1 MLKELKERVLA
12 ANLELPRQGLIKYT
26 WGNVSARDA
35 ATGLVVIKP
44 SGVSYD
50 IMKAEDMVVMD
61 MAGKVAEGS
70 LRPSSDA
77 PTHLEMYRAFPEIGG
92 IVHTHSP
99 EATAWAQAGMDV
111 PLYGTTHADHF
122 AGAIPCARPLSAQEI
137 NGAYEKNTGL
147 VMIETIRER
156 GINVLHIPAMLCRS
170 HGAFSWGKDVED
182 AVMNAVVLEEVARL
196 ARWTRQINPAVPP
209 AAEELR
215 DKHFCRK
222 HGKNAY
228 YGQQTNKQG

>member
-12 ANLELPRQGLIKYT
+12 ANLELPRQGLVKYT

-61 MAGKVAEGS
+61 MAGKVVEGS

-77 PTHLEMYRAFPEIGG
+77 PTHLEMYCAFPEIGG

-122 AGAIPCARPLSAQEI
+122 AGAIPCARPLSAREI

-170 HGAFSWGKDVED
+170 HGAFSWGKDVEN

-222 HGKNAY
+222 HSKNAY

>member
-1 MLKELKERVLA
+1 MLNELKERVLA
-12 ANLELPRQGLIKYT
+12 ANLKLPRQGLVKYT

-50 IMKAEDMVVMD
+50 TMKAGDMVVLD
-61 MAGKVAEGS
+61 MEGKAVEGS

-99 EATAWAQAGMDV
+99 EATAWAQAGMDL

-122 AGAIPCARPLSAQEI
+122 AGAIPCARALSAQEI

-156 GINVLHIPAMLCRS
+156 GINVLHIPAMLCWS
-170 HGAFSWGKDVED
+170 HGAFAWGKDVED
-182 AVMNAVVLEEVARL
+182 AVMNAGVLEEVARM

-209 AAEELR
+209 AADALR
-215 DKHFCRK
+215 DKHFYRK
-222 HGKNAY
+222 HGAGAY
-228 YGQQTNKQG
+228 YGQEKSKKG

>member
-61 MAGKVAEGS
+61 MTGKVVEGS

-122 AGAIPCARPLSAQEI
+122 AGAIPCARPLSAREI

-170 HGAFSWGKDVED
+170 HGAFSWGKDVEN

-222 HGKNAY
+222 HSKNAY